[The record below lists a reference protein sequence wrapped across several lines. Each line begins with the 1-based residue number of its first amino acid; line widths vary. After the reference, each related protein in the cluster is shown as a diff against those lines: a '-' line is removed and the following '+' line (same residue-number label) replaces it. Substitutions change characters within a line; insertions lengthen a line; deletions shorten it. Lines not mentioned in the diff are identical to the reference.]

1 MDPQA
6 DHVPSVRSRA
16 PLARGSRPR
25 EAHTVRWPSPRPGA
39 RRLHLRS
46 RSRARLWFRLRA
58 GPWPCGL
65 GLPGAKTIASRGFT
79 GQGPTG
85 VRRRR
90 LSLRESFTPT
100 RSARAPPVARS
111 LLHRLETPMSPDATC
126 QRSSRITAVH
136 DHAARPD
143 PREGSGS
150 CALDGPLA
158 RGRRAGESQGPLR
171 PGWRER
177 HPGPRAVSP
186 TLPRRRAGSTAPEV
200 PSIDEPARLQPISRS
215 LSAGGPRSACG
226 AILSRG
232 LELSTG
238 CHQPGDNTC
247 AFGDPVR
254 SAALD
259 GAAWTMNG

>member
-6 DHVPSVRSRA
+6 AHFPNVRSRA
-16 PLARGSRPR
+16 PLAPGLSPSRCS
-25 EAHTVRWPSPRPGA
+25 HGTVAFALLSCSSPTPPLTLARSPLVSVSSWALALRPGLA
-39 RRLHLRS
+39 RSEDDRQPRFH
-46 RSRARLWFRLRA
+46 
-58 GPWPCGL
+58 G
-65 GLPGAKTIASRGFT
+65 PGADQRSPAAPLASRGLYPNPIRSGT
-79 GQGPTG
+79 
-85 VRRRR
+85 
-90 LSLRESFTPT
+90 SCREI
-100 RSARAPPVARS
+100 AA
-111 LLHRLETPMSPDATC
+111 HRLETPMSPGATC

-143 PREGSGS
+143 PREGSRS
-150 CALDGPLA
+150 CAPDGPLA
-158 RGRRAGESQGPLR
+158 RGHRAGESQGPIR
-171 PGWRER
+171 HGWRER

-186 TLPRRRAGSTAPEV
+186 VLPRRRAGSTAPEV
-200 PSIDEPARLQPISRS
+200 PSIDEPARPQPISRS

-232 LELSTG
+232 LKLSTG

-254 SAALD
+254 SATLD